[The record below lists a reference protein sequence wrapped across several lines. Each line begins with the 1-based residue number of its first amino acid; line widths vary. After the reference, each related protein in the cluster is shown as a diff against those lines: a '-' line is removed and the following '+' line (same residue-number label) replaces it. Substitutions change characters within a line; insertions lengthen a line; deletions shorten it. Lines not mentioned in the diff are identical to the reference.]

1 MEGRGK
7 EKGGWEEG
15 RKKKHPTPHTAL
27 NNEGLLGVWAVCGPD
42 ERVVYAGKLLCL
54 QEFHRLLMAGVFPLS
69 QASVR
74 APHNS
79 MKTFVIPIK
88 SVSVDRAAP
97 VNTTAASFT
106 RLDISNSATQFS
118 WLAAENYQAK
128 CGMDRRGRVGQKKII
143 NKQADKGCS

>member
-15 RKKKHPTPHTAL
+15 RKKKHHTPHTAL
-27 NNEGLLGVWAVCGPD
+27 NNEGLLGVWAVCGPGK
-42 ERVVYAGKLLCL
+42 RVVYAGKLLCL
-54 QEFHRLLMAGVFPLS
+54 QEFHRLVMAGVFPLS
-69 QASVR
+69 RASVR
-74 APHNS
+74 APHIS

-88 SVSVDRAAP
+88 YKSVSVQRAAP

-128 CGMDRRGRVGQKKII
+128 CGTDRRGWVGQKK
-143 NKQADKGCS
+143 S

>member
-1 MEGRGK
+1 MEGWGK

-27 NNEGLLGVWAVCGPD
+27 NNEGLLGVWAVCGPG

-54 QEFHRLLMAGVFPLS
+54 QEFYRLLMAGVFPLS

-74 APHNS
+74 APHTS

-88 SVSVDRAAP
+88 YETNQCSWRGLRLWTPLQHPSYGLTSQTVPPSSAGWQRKI
-97 VNTTAASFT
+97 T
-106 RLDISNSATQFS
+106 RQSAVWTEEAG
-118 WLAAENYQAK
+118 W
-128 CGMDRRGRVGQKKII
+128 DKK
-143 NKQADKGCS
+143 KKKS